1 MKGMK
6 LLWIAYF
13 SLGLSSGAIAQ
24 SSTYQVENSPEVALT
39 QGDATMQNGMAEL
52 DFGGDSAVGVASV
65 SATVEEDGNGNL
77 VVRTGRFTIYLSSEG
92 EFLGKTDVNDGT
104 GAAFPPM
111 ATVVF
116 PPVVDMKSSTTPSG
130 APLPPGGLEG
140 EEVLLLSA
148 ALIVSSE
155 RIEEA
160 RLMDR
165 AVQYSR
171 DGQSHLLLSDA
182 EISSFINDR
191 RQVSPEN
198 MEFGLQ
204 QFLSEAIERTR
215 ERESRYDREWERIIR
230 ESPQSNFVESQEMG
244 PAERMGRDFG
254 PYLGNALYGAGF
266 HGIAAKMGYGY
277 AAAAVVGAAGTDIGA
292 LATDGMGI
300 YGRHIDQ
307 TRNNLFFAPIQSGFS
322 PRPGKSV
329 LDSIREAFGKIYS
342 REQD

>member
-13 SLGLSSGAIAQ
+13 SLGLSSDALAQ
-24 SSTYQVENSPEVALT
+24 DSSFQVENSPEVALT
-39 QGDATMQNGMAEL
+39 QGDATMQNGIEEL
-52 DFGGDSAVGVASV
+52 DFEGDPTVGVASV

-77 VVRTGRFTIYLSSEG
+77 VVRTDRFTVYLSSEG

-104 GAAFPPM
+104 GAAFSPM

-116 PPVVDMKSSTTPSG
+116 PPVIDMKSSTTPSG

-171 DGQSHLLLSDA
+171 DGQSHLLLSDT
-182 EISSFINDR
+182 EISSFLNNR

-198 MEFGLQ
+198 TEFGLQ
-204 QFLSEAIERTR
+204 QFLSEANRRTR

-230 ESPQSNFVESQEMG
+230 ETPQNNFVQQREIG
-244 PAERMGRDFG
+244 PAEQIGRDFG
-254 PYLGNALYGAGF
+254 APLGNALY
-266 HGIAAKMGYGY
+266 
-277 AAAAVVGAAGTDIGA
+277 AAGGYLLAKRINGELAFATATGA
-292 LATDGMGI
+292 LGTPVGDASASALGS
-300 YGRHIDQ
+300 YGQYIDR
-307 TRNNLFFAPIQSGFS
+307 TGNNPFYPSMNPGFS
-322 PRPGKSV
+322 PRPGKSII
-329 LDSIREAFGKIYS
+329 DSMRDAFQKLFPG
-342 REQD
+342 E